1 MDYIIQLLSRLF
13 DDQQTVRVAFIVMI
27 ALSVFVVGTVAMI
40 LGMSASDPV
49 RRRLRNLRD
58 GKTAQPKDTDSFA
71 KILQAAS
78 PYILPKVGWERS
90 RLTAR
95 LVHAGYRGP
104 NALTVFFATKILLG
118 VLLPVVA
125 LFCTRWFPEFSL
137 LQVFL
142 AVGVAGFVGM
152 TLPNMFLDYRFRK
165 RIRLLRNAFPD
176 ALDLLVVCVEAG
188 LRREPHRQ
196 SHRVA
201 RSERR
206 RR

>member
-27 ALSVFVVGTVAMI
+27 GLSVFVVGTVVMI
-40 LGMSASDPV
+40 LAMSASDPV
-49 RRRLRNLRD
+49 RRRLRKLRD
-58 GKTAQPKDTDSFA
+58 DKTVQPKDTDSFA

-118 VLLPVVA
+118 VLFPVVA
-125 LFCTRWFPEFSL
+125 LFCARWFPEFSL
-137 LQVFL
+137 FQVFL
-142 AVGVAGFVGM
+142 AAGVAGPRGIRPCR
-152 TLPNMFLDYRFRK
+152 LK
-165 RIRLLRNAFPD
+165 RR
-176 ALDLLVVCVEAG
+176 
-188 LRREPHRQ
+188 
-196 SHRVA
+196 A
-201 RSERR
+201 RSGRSHHQ
-206 RR
+206 